1 MFFETNYMEQDSGIV
16 ILILTFIFIFIFNLF
31 K

>member
-1 MFFETNYMEQDSGIV
+1 MFFETNYMEQDSGVV

>member
-1 MFFETNYMEQDSGIV
+1 MFFETNYMEQDSGV
-16 ILILTFIFIFIFNLF
+16 GILILTFIFIFIFNLF